1 MAHVGAQPLPRVRPT
16 TWRFDLTLRLPA
28 FSSAEDVRLAFLAIL
43 EDAQGNR
50 SISGLK
56 DLSYS
61 YNMPEHG
68 GTAHISGYLHASSKI
83 SEAFVTKWLFD
94 DRIIPGNTHWTPVEP
109 GQNGD
114 WRQHASIRAI
124 FAACEDGDRQF
135 EPWMQEMRPE
145 KEWTGGRRKKTPVE
159 AGESGTGAVAG
170 GAGRGRG
177 RPRNPPAAV
186 EGDTPEQAAVRP
198 ILSKMQVGQL
208 LQLCSKMNVDCGP
221 QILKEDLLAKFMRNH
236 DAVFRTYSHLQA
248 DAAATFA
255 AAATMTPL
263 PPPAA
268 ATL

>member
-28 FSSAEDVRLAFLAIL
+28 FSSAEDVRLAFLAIF
-43 EDAQGNR
+43 EDAQGNQ
-50 SISGLK
+50 SIPGLK

-135 EPWMQEMRPE
+135 EPWMQETRPE

-159 AGESGTGAVAG
+159 AGESGAGAVAG

-186 EGDTPEQAAVRP
+186 EGDTPEQAAVLP

-221 QILKEDLLAKFMRNH
+221 QILKEDLLAKSMRGH
-236 DAVFRTYSHLQA
+236 DGCRTM
-248 DAAATFA
+248 AARRHET
-255 AAATMTPL
+255 
-263 PPPAA
+263 
-268 ATL
+268 